1 VRRAAKAERIVKR
14 LFGLGGI
21 FLMLL
26 AAQAA
31 LAQHGQE
38 RGRFAPSQAQPA
50 PKPAPVPVQ
59 QISAQ
64 SSEGP
69 RGGRLT
75 LEERQQLRRDVNN
88 HGREI
93 YRDRAGPKRS
103 Q

>member
-1 VRRAAKAERIVKR
+1 VKR

-31 LAQHGQE
+31 LAQNGPE
-38 RGRFAPSQAQPA
+38 RGRFAPAQARPA
-50 PKPAPVPVQ
+50 PKPAPAQ

-64 SSEGP
+64 SPEGP

-75 LEERQQLRRDVNN
+75 SEERQQLRRDVNN